1 MKILNTIVILF
12 LLQSLPAQNYFT
24 KSGNISFYSDAP
36 LEKIEAHNT
45 NATAVM
51 NVETGAI
58 EWAVLI
64 KGFEFEKSLMQEH
77 FNENYMESSTFP
89 KSIFKGKFK
98 DWKPISISE
107 NKTHDQVVEGSITI
121 HGVTRDIEVPV
132 TLQVE
137 NDMIIGKA
145 EFSVMIADFNIQVPG
160 IVRDKIAKTVK
171 IVVDAQLKP
180 LPTK

>member
-1 MKILNTIVILF
+1 MN
-12 LLQSLPAQNYFT
+12 
-24 KSGNISFYSDAP
+24 
-36 LEKIEAHNT
+36 LES
-45 NATAVM
+45 
-51 NVETGAI
+51 GAI

-98 DWKPISISE
+98 DWKPISITEIS
-107 NKTHDQVVEGSITI
+107 TFDQVVAGNITI

-132 TLQVE
+132 SLKVE
-137 NDMIIGKA
+137 NEMIIGTA

-171 IVVDAQLKP
+171 VVVDAQLKP
-180 LPTK
+180 LPNK